1 MIEIPPREQFGN
13 GTPAIREIPPT
24 TIEGRVTALERIV
37 RELKEQINWLRRE
50 L

>member
-24 TIEGRVTALERIV
+24 TIEGRVTNLEKRV
-37 RELKEQINWLRRE
+37 RDLEQRCK
-50 L
+50 